1 MKQKGFTYFWTSFTV
16 VESNNEGLSCFVCV
30 SIILKGVLYKLGL
43 NVCLIRLF
51 KSFLQKQ
58 WLWRIHK
65 LSSSTV
71 VTKEGNSV
79 LMFFFILYLSSSAG
93 ANKFWLCWKVIVQ
106 RSSGVFPAVFVIHS
120 GQVPCSWEQILHWA
134 SRDIAGCTDRLIKMI
149 RDIKPWDILKAIN
162 IKDRTVCE
170 INSVSADIISNSCS
184 QSLD

>member
-1 MKQKGFTYFWTSFTV
+1 MFGWSNGCKPQVKQKGFTYFWTSFTV

-43 NVCLIRLF
+43 NACLIRLF

-79 LMFFFILYLSSSAG
+79 LMFFSFCTSAAVLERTSSGSAGRSLSRGLLEYSLRCLSSTRVRYHVPG
-93 ANKFWLCWKVIVQ
+93 N
-106 RSSGVFPAVFVIHS
+106 RSSTEPRG
-120 GQVPCSWEQILHWA
+120 
-134 SRDIAGCTDRLIKMI
+134 T
-149 RDIKPWDILKAIN
+149 
-162 IKDRTVCE
+162 
-170 INSVSADIISNSCS
+170 
-184 QSLD
+184 